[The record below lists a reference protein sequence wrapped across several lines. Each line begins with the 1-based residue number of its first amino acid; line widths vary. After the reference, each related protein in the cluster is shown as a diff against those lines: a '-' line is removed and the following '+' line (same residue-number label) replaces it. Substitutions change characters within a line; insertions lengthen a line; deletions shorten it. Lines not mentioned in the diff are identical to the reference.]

1 MINQYSN
8 IVWGTGLPYDYN
20 FFLKEKYHSM
30 TFTCEYLDI
39 FKNIRSSAEYMILY
53 EEENIVDLFIFEV
66 KGNKC
71 ICYNDLI
78 CIDQNQWKFFCDIIK
93 LRK

>member
-53 EEENIVDLFIFEV
+53 MKKRILWIYLF
-66 KGNKC
+66 
-71 ICYNDLI
+71 
-78 CIDQNQWKFFCDIIK
+78 
-93 LRK
+93 LR

>member
-30 TFTCEYLDI
+30 TFTCEYL
-39 FKNIRSSAEYMILY
+39 
-53 EEENIVDLFIFEV
+53 
-66 KGNKC
+66 
-71 ICYNDLI
+71 
-78 CIDQNQWKFFCDIIK
+78 
-93 LRK
+93 